1 MRNKK
6 RVNPFVQIDKT
17 MLSDENISWKAK
29 GILSY
34 LLSKPD
40 GWVTYITDIEKR
52 SADGRDSV
60 RSGIQEL
67 EDAGYIM
74 RKRIREKGQFKGWE
88 YEVYEVPDI
97 GKTENGKTENG
108 KADVG
113 KSDFGKTDVGKSN
126 TSNNDSSNNDLSN
139 KEDSNNDNKI
149 PYVEIVT
156 YLNQAANTNYRNS
169 TKKTQTLI
177 KARWNE
183 GFRLEDFK
191 TVIDIKTKEW
201 LNDKKM
207 NQYLRP
213 ETLFGTKF
221 ESYLNQKGGAQNE
234 KTNSAGEI
242 AEEYNI
248 PF

>member
-1 MRNKK
+1 M
-6 RVNPFVQIDKT
+6 NPFVQIDKT
-17 MLSDENISWKAK
+17 MLSDEKISWKAK

-40 GWVTYITDIEKR
+40 GWITYITDIEKR

-60 RSGIQEL
+60 RSGIKEL
-67 EDAGYIM
+67 ADAGYII
-74 RKRIREKGQFKGWE
+74 RKRIRDKGQFKGWE
-88 YEVYEVPDI
+88 YEVYETPDV
-97 GKTENGKTENG
+97 GKTENG

-113 KSDFGKTDVGKSN
+113 KSDFGKTDVGESN

-139 KEDSNNDNKI
+139 KEDSNNDNNI

-156 YLNQAANTNYRNS
+156 YLNQAASKKYRHTTPK
-169 TKKTQTLI
+169 TKSII

-183 GFRLEDFK
+183 GFRLDDFK
-191 TVIDIKTKEW
+191 AVIDIKCKEW
-201 LNDKKM
+201 LSDEKM
-207 NQYLRP
+207 NKFLRP

-221 ESYLNQKGGAQNE
+221 ESYLNQKGGATSGKANDSG
-234 KTNSAGEI
+234 NI